1 MSLPQPKELL
11 KSLAQAQD
19 MLVESLSKPVKQL
32 ASTLNLPEL
41 PELPKAVDIVE
52 SLPELP
58 APPLPGGG
66 AKAKA
71 EAPPPAEV
79 GKGEVT
85 KVVSPKEVKEKFK
98 IKIV

>member
-41 PELPKAVDIVE
+41 PELPKVADVVE

-58 APPLPGGG
+58 APPLSGGT
-66 AKAKA
+66 KAKA
-71 EAPPPAEV
+71 EVPPPAEV